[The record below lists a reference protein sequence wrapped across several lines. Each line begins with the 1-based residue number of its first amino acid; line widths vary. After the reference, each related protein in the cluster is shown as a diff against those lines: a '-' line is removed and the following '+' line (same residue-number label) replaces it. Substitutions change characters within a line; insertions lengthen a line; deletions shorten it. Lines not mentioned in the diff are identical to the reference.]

1 MAIRNVLWVRAH
13 KRSRVGI
20 YAILIAAAVW
30 VLVPFLW
37 AILNSIKTLSETFQT
52 GAIIPFLQFKPTL
65 DSWRQALTGTGVLHA
80 LLSSIVVSG
89 GATLLVL
96 AIGIP
101 AAYSLARFEFPI
113 RSRDITL
120 WFLSQRV
127 LPPAVVLVPF
137 YLMMVFFGLI
147 DTWTGLIIS
156 YSTFSLA
163 FGVVIMRDVFR
174 DVSKEVEEAAKV
186 EGATA
191 WQIFL
196 FIALPLSLDGIVVT
210 AINVFAFGWN
220 EALFASA
227 FTSRNAQT
235 LASFILASRGTRD
248 IDFNLAA
255 VNTLLAIGPPVILSF
270 FFQRYLARGLSF
282 GAVKG

>member
-1 MAIRNVLWVRAH
+1 MKNVLWVRARP
-13 KRSRVGI
+13 RSRVMV
-20 YAILIAAAVW
+20 YLILCLAALW

-37 AILNSIKTLSETFQT
+37 AILNSIKTLEQTFRL
-52 GAIIPFLQFKPTL
+52 GLIVPFLQFEPTL
-65 DSWRQALTGTGVLHA
+65 ESWTKVLTDGGVLHA
-80 LLSSIVVSG
+80 LLSSVVVSG
-89 GATLLVL
+89 GATILVL

-113 RSRDITL
+113 ASRDITL

-127 LPPAVVLVPF
+127 LPPAIVLVPF
-137 YLMMVFFGLI
+137 YLMMVYFGLI
-147 DTWTGLIIS
+147 DTWTGLIIC

-163 FGVVIMRDVFR
+163 FAVVIMRDVFR

-191 WQIFL
+191 WQIFVL
-196 FIALPLSLDGIVVT
+196 IALPLSLDGIVVT

-227 FTSRNAQT
+227 FTSRDAQT

-255 VNTLLAIGPPVILSF
+255 VNTLVAIGPPVLLSF

>member
-1 MAIRNVLWVRAH
+1 MQNVLWLRARPGS
-13 KRSRVGI
+13 KAMI
-20 YAILIAAAVW
+20 YLIMLLACAW

-37 AILNSIKTLSETFQT
+37 AVLNSIKTLEETFRSGT
-52 GAIIPFLQFKPTL
+52 IIPFLQFQPTL
-65 DSWRQALTGTGVLHA
+65 DSWHQVLTDPGVLHA
-80 LLSSIVVSG
+80 LLSSVVVSG
-89 GATLLVL
+89 GATVLVL
-96 AIGIP
+96 VIGVP
-101 AAYSLARFEFPI
+101 AAYSLARFEFPMA
-113 RSRDITL
+113 SRDITL

-127 LPPAVVLVPF
+127 LPPAIVLVPF
-137 YLMMVFFGLI
+137 YLMMVYFGLI

-163 FGVVIMRDVFR
+163 FAVVIMRDVFR

-196 FIALPLSLDGIVVT
+196 LIALPLSIDGVIVT

-255 VNTLLAIGPPVILSF
+255 VNTLIAIGPPVILSF

>member
-1 MAIRNVLWVRAH
+1 M
-13 KRSRVGI
+13 I
-20 YAILIAAAVW
+20 YLVMLLACAW
-30 VLVPFLW
+30 VLIPFLW
-37 AILNSIKTLSETFQT
+37 AILNSIKTLEETFQS
-52 GAIIPFLQFKPTL
+52 GAIIPFLQFQPTL
-65 DSWRQALTGTGVLHA
+65 DSWRQVLTDSGVLHA
-80 LLSSIVVSG
+80 LLSSVVVSG
-89 GATLLVL
+89 GATILVL
-96 AIGIP
+96 VLGVP
-101 AAYSLARFEFPI
+101 AAYSLARFDFPMA
-113 RSRDITL
+113 SRDITL

-127 LPPAVVLVPF
+127 LPPAIVLVPF
-137 YLMMVFFGLI
+137 YLMMVYFGLI

-163 FGVVIMRDVFR
+163 FAVVIMRDVFR

-191 WQIFL
+191 WQIFVL
-196 FIALPLSLDGIVVT
+196 IALPLSIDGIIVT

-255 VNTLLAIGPPVILSF
+255 VNTLIAIGPPVVLSF

>member
-1 MAIRNVLWVRAH
+1 MHNVLWLRARP
-13 KRSRVGI
+13 RSKAMI
-20 YAILIAAAVW
+20 YLVMLLACAW
-30 VLVPFLW
+30 VLIPFLW
-37 AILNSIKTLSETFQT
+37 AILNSIKTLEETFQS
-52 GAIIPFLQFKPTL
+52 GAIIPFLQFQPTL
-65 DSWRQALTGTGVLHA
+65 DSWRQVLTDSGVLHA
-80 LLSSIVVSG
+80 LLSSGVVSG
-89 GATLLVL
+89 GATILVL
-96 AIGIP
+96 VLGVP
-101 AAYSLARFEFPI
+101 AAYSLARFEFPMA
-113 RSRDITL
+113 SRDITL

-127 LPPAVVLVPF
+127 LPPAIVLVPF
-137 YLMMVFFGLI
+137 YLMMVYFGLI

-163 FGVVIMRDVFR
+163 FAVVIMRDVFR

-191 WQIFL
+191 WQIFVL
-196 FIALPLSLDGIVVT
+196 IALPLSIDGIIVT

-255 VNTLLAIGPPVILSF
+255 VNTLIAIGPPVVLSF

>member
-1 MAIRNVLWVRAH
+1 MHNVLWLRARP
-13 KRSRVGI
+13 RSKAMI
-20 YAILIAAAVW
+20 YLVMLLACAW
-30 VLVPFLW
+30 VLIPFLW
-37 AILNSIKTLSETFQT
+37 AILNSIKTLEETFQS
-52 GAIIPFLQFKPTL
+52 GAIIPFLQFQPTL
-65 DSWRQALTGTGVLHA
+65 DSWRQVLTDSGVLHA
-80 LLSSIVVSG
+80 VLSSVVVSG
-89 GATLLVL
+89 GATILVL
-96 AIGIP
+96 VLGVP
-101 AAYSLARFEFPI
+101 AAYSLARFDFPMA
-113 RSRDITL
+113 SRDITL

-127 LPPAVVLVPF
+127 LPPAIVLVPF
-137 YLMMVFFGLI
+137 YLMMVYFGLI

-163 FGVVIMRDVFR
+163 FAVVIMRDVFR

-191 WQIFL
+191 WQIFVL
-196 FIALPLSLDGIVVT
+196 IALPLSIDGIIVT

-255 VNTLLAIGPPVILSF
+255 VNTLIAIGPPVVLSF

>member
-1 MAIRNVLWVRAH
+1 MRSVLWRRARL
-13 KRSRVGI
+13 RSRLVVLGI
-20 YAILIAAAVW
+20 LLFTSVW
-30 VLVPFLW
+30 ILVPFLW
-37 AILNSIKTLSETFQT
+37 AIVNSVKTLEETFRS
-52 GAIIPFLQFKPTL
+52 GAIIPFLQFRPTL
-65 DSWRQALTGTGVLHA
+65 DSWRQVLSDNSLLHA
-80 LLSSIVVSG
+80 ILSSVVVSG
-89 GATLLVL
+89 GATALVL

-113 RSRDITL
+113 SSRDLTL

-127 LPPAVVLVPF
+127 LPPAVLLVPF
-137 YLMMVFFGLI
+137 YLMMVYFGLI

-163 FGVVIMRDVFR
+163 FAVVIMRDIFR
-174 DVSKEVEEAAKV
+174 DVSKDVEESAKV

-191 WQIFL
+191 WQIFRL
-196 FIALPLSLDGIVVT
+196 IALPLSVDGIIVT

-220 EALFASA
+220 EALFSSA

-255 VNTLLAIGPPVILSF
+255 VNTLIAIGPPVILSF

>member
-1 MAIRNVLWVRAH
+1 MHNVLWLRARP
-13 KRSRVGI
+13 RSKAMI
-20 YAILIAAAVW
+20 YLVMLLACAW
-30 VLVPFLW
+30 VLIPFLW
-37 AILNSIKTLSETFQT
+37 AILNSIKTLEETFQS
-52 GAIIPFLQFKPTL
+52 GAIIPFLQFQPTL
-65 DSWRQALTGTGVLHA
+65 DSWRQVLTDSGVLHA
-80 LLSSIVVSG
+80 LLSSVVVSG
-89 GATLLVL
+89 GATILVL
-96 AIGIP
+96 VLGVP
-101 AAYSLARFEFPI
+101 AAYSLARFEFPMA
-113 RSRDITL
+113 SRDITL

-127 LPPAVVLVPF
+127 LPPAIVLVPF
-137 YLMMVFFGLI
+137 YLMMVYFGLI

-163 FGVVIMRDVFR
+163 FAVVIMRDVFR

-191 WQIFL
+191 WQIFVL
-196 FIALPLSLDGIVVT
+196 IALPLSIDGIIVT

-255 VNTLLAIGPPVILSF
+255 VNTLIAIGPPVVLSF

>member
-1 MAIRNVLWVRAH
+1 MRSVLWRRARP
-13 KRSRVGI
+13 RSRLLVMV
-20 YAILIAAAVW
+20 ILLATSVW

-37 AILNSIKTLSETFQT
+37 AILNSIKSLEETFKA
-52 GAIIPFLQFKPTL
+52 GAIVPFLQFAPTL
-65 DSWRQALTGTGVLHA
+65 DSWRHVLSDSTLLHA
-80 LLSSIVVSG
+80 FLSSVVVSG
-89 GATLLVL
+89 GATILVL

-101 AAYSLARFEFPI
+101 AAYSLARFEFPVS
-113 RSRDITL
+113 SRDITL

-127 LPPAVVLVPF
+127 LPPAVLLVPF
-137 YLMMVFFGLI
+137 YLMMVYFGLI

-163 FGVVIMRDVFR
+163 FGVVIMRDIFR
-174 DVSKEVEEAAKV
+174 DVSKDVEEAAKV
-186 EGATA
+186 EGATP
-191 WQIFL
+191 WQVFRL
-196 FIALPLSLDGIVVT
+196 IALPLSVDGIIVT

-220 EALFASA
+220 EVLFSSA

-255 VNTLLAIGPPVILSF
+255 VNTLIAIGPPVILSF

-282 GAVKG
+282 GAVKE

>member
-1 MAIRNVLWVRAH
+1 MQNVLWLRARR
-13 KRSRVGI
+13 RSRVMI
-20 YAILIAAAVW
+20 YLVMVLASVW

-37 AILNSIKTLSETFQT
+37 AILNSIKSLEETFRS
-52 GAIIPFLQFKPTL
+52 GAIIPFLQFQPTL
-65 DSWRQALTGTGVLHA
+65 DSWRQVLTDSSVLHA

-89 GATLLVL
+89 GATILVL
-96 AIGIP
+96 VIGIP
-101 AAYSLARFEFPI
+101 AAYSLARFEFPVA
-113 RSRDITL
+113 SRDITL

-127 LPPAVVLVPF
+127 LPPALMLVPF
-137 YLMMVFFGLI
+137 YLMMVYFGLI

-163 FGVVIMRDVFR
+163 FAVVIMRDVFR
-174 DVSKEVEEAAKV
+174 DVSKDVEEAAKV
-186 EGATA
+186 EGATP

-196 FIALPLSLDGIVVT
+196 LIALPLSIDGIIVT
-210 AINVFAFGWN
+210 AINVFSFGWN

-255 VNTLLAIGPPVILSF
+255 VNTLIAIGPPVILSF

>member
-1 MAIRNVLWVRAH
+1 MRARL
-13 KRSRVGI
+13 RSRVLI
-20 YAILIAAAVW
+20 YVILIGAAVW

-37 AILNSIKTLSETFQT
+37 AIVNSIKGLEQTFQS

-65 DSWRQALTGTGVLHA
+65 DSWRQVMNDSGVLHA

-96 AIGIP
+96 LIGIP

-113 RSRDITL
+113 PSRDITL

-127 LPPAVVLVPF
+127 LPPAIVLIPF

-163 FGVVIMRDVFR
+163 FGVVIMRDIFR
-174 DVSKEVEEAAKV
+174 DVSKEIEEAAKV

-191 WQIFL
+191 WQIFVR
-196 FIALPLSLDGIVVT
+196 IALPLSVDGIIVT

-255 VNTLLAIGPPVILSF
+255 VNTLIAIGPPVILSF

>member
-1 MAIRNVLWVRAH
+1 MRNVLWLRASG
-13 KRSRVGI
+13 RSRLLVYI
-20 YAILIAAAVW
+20 ILLGAAVW

-37 AILNSIKTLSETFQT
+37 AVLNSIKTLESTFQS
-52 GAIIPFLQFKPTL
+52 GAVIPFLQFKPTL
-65 DSWRQALTGTGVLHA
+65 NSWRQVLTDTGVLHA
-80 LLSSIVVSG
+80 LLSSIVVSS
-89 GATLLVL
+89 GATILVL
-96 AIGIP
+96 LIGIP

-113 RSRDITL
+113 ASRDITL

-137 YLMMVFFGLI
+137 YLMMVYFGLI

-163 FGVVIMRDVFR
+163 FGVVIMRDIFR
-174 DVSKEVEEAAKV
+174 DVSKDVEEAAKV

-196 FIALPLSLDGIVVT
+196 LIALPLSVDGIIVT
-210 AINVFAFGWN
+210 AINLFAFGWN
-220 EALFASA
+220 EALFSTA

-235 LASFILASRGTRD
+235 LAAFILASRGTRD

-255 VNTLLAIGPPVILSF
+255 VNTLIAIGPPVLLSF

>member
-1 MAIRNVLWVRAH
+1 MQNVLWLRARP
-13 KRSRVGI
+13 RSKAMI
-20 YAILIAAAVW
+20 YLIMLLACAW

-37 AILNSIKTLSETFQT
+37 AILNSIKTLEETFRS
-52 GAIIPFLQFKPTL
+52 GAIIPFLQFQPTL
-65 DSWRQALTGTGVLHA
+65 DSWHQVLTDSGVLHA
-80 LLSSIVVSG
+80 LLSSVVVSG
-89 GATLLVL
+89 GATIMVL
-96 AIGIP
+96 AIGVP
-101 AAYSLARFEFPI
+101 AAYSLARFEFPMA
-113 RSRDITL
+113 SRDITL

-127 LPPAVVLVPF
+127 LPPAIVLVPF
-137 YLMMVFFGLI
+137 YLMLVYFHLI

-163 FGVVIMRDVFR
+163 FAVVIMRDVFR

-196 FIALPLSLDGIVVT
+196 LIALPLSIDGIIVT

-227 FTSRNAQT
+227 FTSRHAQT

-255 VNTLLAIGPPVILSF
+255 VNTLIAIGPPVVLSF

>member
-1 MAIRNVLWVRAH
+1 MHNVLWLRARP
-13 KRSRVGI
+13 RSKAMI
-20 YAILIAAAVW
+20 YLVMLLACAW
-30 VLVPFLW
+30 VLIPFLW
-37 AILNSIKTLSETFQT
+37 AILNSIKTLEETFQS
-52 GAIIPFLQFKPTL
+52 GAIIPFLQFQPTL
-65 DSWRQALTGTGVLHA
+65 DSWRQVLTDSGVLHA
-80 LLSSIVVSG
+80 LLSSVVVSG
-89 GATLLVL
+89 GATILVL
-96 AIGIP
+96 VLGVP
-101 AAYSLARFEFPI
+101 AAYSLARFDFPMA
-113 RSRDITL
+113 SRDITL

-127 LPPAVVLVPF
+127 LPPAIVLVPF
-137 YLMMVFFGLI
+137 YLMMVYFGLI

-163 FGVVIMRDVFR
+163 FAVVIMRDVFR
-174 DVSKEVEEAAKV
+174 NVSKEVEEAAKV

-191 WQIFL
+191 WQIFVL
-196 FIALPLSLDGIVVT
+196 IALPLSIDGIIVT

-255 VNTLLAIGPPVILSF
+255 VNTLIAIGPPVVLSF

>member
-1 MAIRNVLWVRAH
+1 MKNILWRRASLSQRIVVSGILVL
-13 KRSRVGI
+13 S
-20 YAILIAAAVW
+20 AAW

-37 AILNSIKTLSETFQT
+37 AILNSIKSLEETFQA
-52 GAIIPFLQFKPTL
+52 GAIVPFWQFRPTL
-65 DSWRQALTGTGVLHA
+65 DSWRQAITDTGILHA

-89 GATLLVL
+89 GATILVL
-96 AIGIP
+96 LIGIP

-113 RSRDITL
+113 ASRDITL

-127 LPPAVVLVPF
+127 LPPAIVLVPF
-137 YLMMVFFGLI
+137 YLVMVYLGLI
-147 DTWTGLIIS
+147 DTWTGLIVS

-163 FGVVIMRDVFR
+163 FGVVIMRDIFR
-174 DVSKEVEEAAKV
+174 DVSKEIEEAAKV
-186 EGATA
+186 EGASA

-196 FIALPLSLDGIVVT
+196 WIALPLSIDGIIVT

-255 VNTLLAIGPPVILSF
+255 VNTLIAIGPPVVLSF
-270 FFQRYLARGLSF
+270 FLQRYLARGLSF

>member
-1 MAIRNVLWVRAH
+1 MRSVLWRHA
-13 KRSRVGI
+13 RSRSRFLVLV
-20 YAILIAAAVW
+20 ILLATSVW
-30 VLVPFLW
+30 ILVPFLW
-37 AILNSIKTLSETFQT
+37 AIVNSVKSLEETFRS
-52 GAIIPFLQFKPTL
+52 GAIVPFLQFTPTL
-65 DSWRQALTGTGVLHA
+65 DSWRQVLSDNTLLHA
-80 LLSSIVVSG
+80 ILSSIVVSG
-89 GATLLVL
+89 GATILVL

-113 RSRDITL
+113 PSRDITL

-127 LPPAVVLVPF
+127 LPPAVLLVPF
-137 YLMMVFFGLI
+137 YLMMVYFRLI

-163 FGVVIMRDVFR
+163 FGVVIMRDIFR
-174 DVSKEVEEAAKV
+174 DVSKDVEESAKV

-191 WQIFL
+191 WQIFRL
-196 FIALPLSLDGIVVT
+196 IALPLSVDGIVVT

-220 EALFASA
+220 EALFSSA

-255 VNTLLAIGPPVILSF
+255 VNTLIAIGPPVILSF

>member
-1 MAIRNVLWVRAH
+1 MRNVLWMRA
-13 KRSRVGI
+13 RPGSRAVI
-20 YAILIAAAVW
+20 YLILIAAAVW

-37 AILNSIKTLSETFQT
+37 AIINSIKGLEQTFRS
-52 GAIIPFLQFKPTL
+52 GAIIPFLQFQPTL
-65 DSWRQALTGTGVLHA
+65 DSWRQVMNDTGVLHA
-80 LLSSIVVSG
+80 LLSSVVVSG
-89 GATLLVL
+89 GATILVL
-96 AIGIP
+96 LIGIP

-113 RSRDITL
+113 PSRDITL

-163 FGVVIMRDVFR
+163 FGVVIMRDIFR
-174 DVSKEVEEAAKV
+174 DIRKEVEEAAKV

-191 WQIFL
+191 WQIFRL
-196 FIALPLSLDGIVVT
+196 IALPLSVDGIIVT

-255 VNTLLAIGPPVILSF
+255 VNTLIAIGPPVLLSF

>member
-1 MAIRNVLWVRAH
+1 MHNVLWLRARP
-13 KRSRVGI
+13 RSKAMI
-20 YAILIAAAVW
+20 YLVMLLACAW
-30 VLVPFLW
+30 VLIPFLW
-37 AILNSIKTLSETFQT
+37 AILNSIKTLEETFQS
-52 GAIIPFLQFKPTL
+52 GAIIPFLQFQPTL
-65 DSWRQALTGTGVLHA
+65 DSWRQVLTDSGVLHA
-80 LLSSIVVSG
+80 LLSSVVVSG
-89 GATLLVL
+89 GATILVL
-96 AIGIP
+96 VLGVP
-101 AAYSLARFEFPI
+101 AAYSLARFDFPMA
-113 RSRDITL
+113 SRDITL

-127 LPPAVVLVPF
+127 LPPAIVLVPF
-137 YLMMVFFGLI
+137 YLMMVYFGLI

-163 FGVVIMRDVFR
+163 FAVVIMRDVFR

-191 WQIFL
+191 WQIFVL
-196 FIALPLSLDGIVVT
+196 IALPLSIDGIIVT

-255 VNTLLAIGPPVILSF
+255 VNTLIAIGPPVVLSF